1 MAFGGGALSYF
12 TIKLSSHIQQ
22 IVVDAAV
29 VVVDVVPVEAASV
42 AVAVVEVCFFLLL
55 PSFLIFSGGATRG
68 GGVQGR
74 GGGRGAPRGR
84 EFRLITSTR
93 FTYNFQVVH
102 QEVVDEAAEAVPKLV
117 QVERKVVTSSSNH
130 TDTRVFSSLKER
142 NTCLSQRIL
151 FQVKPFTVRRES
163 QSKVKMAPR
172 LNTESGILSVQ
183 SWPQVFWV
191 V

>member
-1 MAFGGGALSYF
+1 MAFGGGALSYL

-29 VVVDVVPVEAASV
+29 DVVVVVAAEAVSV
-42 AVAVVEVCFFLLL
+42 AVAAVEVRLSFSL

-84 EFRLITSTR
+84 KSFLITPNH
-93 FTYNFQVVH
+93 FTHNLQVVP
-102 QEVVDEAAEAVPKLV
+102 QEAVDEAAEAVPKLV
-117 QVERKVVTSSSNH
+117 QVVKVVTLSSNH
-130 TDTRVFSSLKER
+130 TDTRVSSSLKER

-151 FQVKPFTVRRES
+151 SQVKPFTVKRES
-163 QSKVKMAPR
+163 QLKVKMVQR

-183 SWPQVFWV
+183 SWQQVFWV